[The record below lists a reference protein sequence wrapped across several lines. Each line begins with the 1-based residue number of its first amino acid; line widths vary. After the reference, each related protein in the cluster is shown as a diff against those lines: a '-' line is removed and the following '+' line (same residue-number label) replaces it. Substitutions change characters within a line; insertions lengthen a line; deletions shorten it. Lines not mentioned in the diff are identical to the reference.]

1 MSNFSSASRSEQ
13 GGGRKGR
20 GQRLYGRGRR
30 EAEAEA
36 EDDEQWPRPHRPFPP
51 EFAGIQEAFTELYQM
66 LAVILNMSSNVP
78 ERARQAAENHP
89 PPEQA
94 AQAEPAVPCQQD
106 EDLSDHQNQ
115 NYHQA
120 PTSQKDRMHRVHS
133 PDLKIYKSVS
143 LSQKKLYC
151 ATKKISSAHYVSKN
165 VKMPIFPNLKSTLQ
179 TPHAMQ
185 IPTNVFSE

>member
-78 ERARQAAENHP
+78 EWARQAAENHP

-94 AQAEPAVPCQQD
+94 AHAEPAVPRQQD

-115 NYHQA
+115 NYRQA

-143 LSQKKLYC
+143 LSQKKNILCDKENKFC
-151 ATKKISSAHYVSKN
+151 ALCIQKCKNANFSKSE
-165 VKMPIFPNLKSTLQ
+165 KYASYTAC
-179 TPHAMQ
+179 HANSYKC
-185 IPTNVFSE
+185 I